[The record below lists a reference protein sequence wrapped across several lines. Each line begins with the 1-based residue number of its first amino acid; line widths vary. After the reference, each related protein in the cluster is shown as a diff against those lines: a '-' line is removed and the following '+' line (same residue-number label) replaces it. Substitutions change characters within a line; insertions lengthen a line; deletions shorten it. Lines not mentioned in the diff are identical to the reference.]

1 MSYNIKIL
9 NEQLK
14 QPVLQDGRVR
24 KLELLYAGLAGK
36 LRSLTK
42 HIWDIW
48 AMNMER
54 IQQE

>member
-42 HIWDIW
+42 HIWDI
-48 AMNMER
+48 
-54 IQQE
+54 